1 MRSRLP
7 LARVGSLAAAVA
19 VGGSLWARAASA
31 LELTWSAPPGC
42 PSADLL
48 QGEVARI
55 VGRSWSEIESSWRE
69 VRAVVVER
77 SGRFELTVELIGAG
91 GKSSPRSVSSRSVSA
106 SSCTEAGEA
115 VVAILTTSIAPPTR
129 SEHAPEAAS
138 PEPSPLMPASSAP
151 APDRLLTEPESGAPV
166 KPLLDVNLGVD
177 FGSLPR
183 AAPFAQVSA
192 GVELGSLRALGFVGG
207 TSSVLGQVEG
217 TGAGAETSLLMGG
230 ALGCLAFGDGRLR
243 PSACAGVE
251 LGRFAASGFGT
262 PERRQ
267 DSALWSASLARAG
280 LDYRIGDM
288 SAVSLGVTA
297 VVPFRHLRVVISP
310 EEVHRAPTVAARPWL
325 GLGVRFR

>member
-1 MRSRLP
+1 MRSTLP
-7 LARVGSLAAAVA
+7 RASAGSLATAVA
-19 VGGSLWARAASA
+19 LASCLCARGAGA
-31 LELTWSAPPGC
+31 LELAWTAPPGC
-42 PSADLL
+42 PSAALL

-55 VGRSWSEIESSWRE
+55 VGRPWSEIESSWRE

-77 SGRFELTVELIGAG
+77 SQRFELTVELIGAAG
-91 GKSSPRSVSSRSVSA
+91 ESGPSNVSSRSVSA

-115 VVAILTTSIAPPTR
+115 VVAILTTSIAPPGR
-129 SEHAPEAAS
+129 SERAPEPPPPQPSPVAPAQIAPPRDRPL
-138 PEPSPLMPASSAP
+138 PEPEAG
-151 APDRLLTEPESGAPV
+151 LTAQ
-166 KPLLDVNLGVD
+166 PLLDVNLGVD
-177 FGSLPR
+177 FGSLR
-183 AAPFAQVSA
+183 HAAPFAQLNA
-192 GVELGSLRALGFVGG
+192 GVELGSFLALGFLGG

-217 TGAGAETSLLMGG
+217 TDAGVEMSLLMAG
-230 ALGCLAFGDGRLR
+230 ALGCLALGDGRLR

-262 PERRQ
+262 PDRRE
-267 DSALWSASLARAG
+267 DSALWSASLARAA

-297 VVPFRHLRVVISP
+297 VVPFRHLRVVLSP